1 MRNGKTRV
9 LMIYPR
15 FPRSFWD
22 FIEAIK
28 LLGLG
33 STMPPL
39 GLATIAAMLR
49 KEDFEIRTIID
60 MNFRELTDS
69 DIIWAELVM
78 ISAMLVQSE
87 AVRALIAR
95 LKKQG
100 KTVVVGGPFPTS
112 YPDEVLAMGAD
123 HIIMGEAEVT
133 LPPFIEDW
141 NAGHPQKI
149 YSYESVHGRTV
160 IGLNREGRPDIT
172 NTPVPRWDLL
182 ELSRYSSLA
191 VQYSRGCPFS
201 CEFCDVVNLFGHIPR
216 VKTSDQMMIEIEE
229 IWQTGWRGTIFLVDD
244 NFIGNKNSVREFL
257 LALIEW
263 QERRGFPFSFFTE
276 ASMNLANEDMGEIL
290 DLMVE
295 AGFEEVFVGIESDN
309 PDVLAQMGKR
319 QNKGDLSEKVAT
331 IQRAGLNVT
340 AGFIIGADGDKPEAF
355 ANMFDFIQCNGIV
368 IAMLGLMT
376 AIKGTHLYDRLLREG
391 RLRRESSGNN
401 THQFEFNFRP
411 MQDERILIEGY
422 IDLLSKLYSSKNYY
436 ERCLTLRSKLGKGL
450 TRASQ
455 TSWRNVRAMLR
466 VFYHNLVK
474 EPDWEFIKYISWT
487 LVTTPGKFPEAITAA
502 AKFLHFR
509 EITESTIANYRASH
523 PK

>member
-1 MRNGKTRV
+1 
-9 LMIYPR
+9 
-15 FPRSFWD
+15 
-22 FIEAIK
+22 
-28 LLGLG
+28 
-33 STMPPL
+33 
-39 GLATIAAMLR
+39 
-49 KEDFEIRTIID
+49 
-60 MNFRELTDS
+60 
-69 DIIWAELVM
+69 
-78 ISAMLVQSE
+78 
-87 AVRALIAR
+87 
-95 LKKQG
+95 
-100 KTVVVGGPFPTS
+100 
-112 YPDEVLAMGAD
+112 
-123 HIIMGEAEVT
+123 
-133 LPPFIEDW
+133 
-141 NAGHPQKI
+141 
-149 YSYESVHGRTV
+149 
-160 IGLNREGRPDIT
+160 
-172 NTPVPRWDLL
+172 
-182 ELSRYSSLA
+182 
-191 VQYSRGCPFS
+191 
-201 CEFCDVVNLFGHIPR
+201 
-216 VKTSDQMMIEIEE
+216 MMIEIEE